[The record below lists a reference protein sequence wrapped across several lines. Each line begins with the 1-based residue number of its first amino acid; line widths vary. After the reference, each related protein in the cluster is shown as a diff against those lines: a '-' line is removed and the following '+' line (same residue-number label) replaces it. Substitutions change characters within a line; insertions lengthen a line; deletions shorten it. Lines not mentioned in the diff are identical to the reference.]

1 MLTSVGCTGEEPS
14 LLNCTHYGYGVTS
27 CFHYEDAG
35 VRCPGK
41 SVLLIDMH
49 STCVMIWSN
58 YSSMGTHLGPVNG
71 TDETLP

>member
-27 CFHYEDAG
+27 CFHYRDAG

-41 SVLLIDMH
+41 SVLFDMH
-49 STCVMIWSN
+49 STCVMI
-58 YSSMGTHLGPVNG
+58 
-71 TDETLP
+71 